1 VVVFRLEVMSE
12 NGTGLQVNH
21 LKKTFRGGS
30 VIACDDVNLN
40 IGEGELLIML
50 GPSGC
55 GKTTTLRC
63 IAGLEHPDN
72 GDAIWIRGRNMTRVP
87 PKDRNLAFVFQETA
101 MFPNLSVRKNI
112 SFGLDMR
119 RRLGK
124 AEIDRRV
131 EEAAR
136 MLRIEQLLER
146 RPHELSGGQGQRVA
160 LGRAI
165 VTEPNAFL
173 LDEPL
178 AALRVEMRTEI
189 KLIQRKLNCTMIF
202 VTHDQEEA
210 LTIGDKIAVMQDGV
224 VQQVDTPHDV
234 YHRPAN
240 LFVGT
245 FIGLPPINRF
255 TCTLQRKGGTPA
267 LISNHFSLPLPDGI
281 AGQLDGA
288 SGPITL
294 GVRPEFMAIG
304 ERGAMPGVALGD
316 ALRLPDVAD
325 GETASLQREGELL
338 RDVVD
343 DLRRRLDQE
352 AEERRRL
359 TLMLTDQ
366 RPWWRRW
373 LANYLAVRHYRSTT
387 SEASTMARTASIALK
402 VEPDLKAAM
411 VRAARDDRR
420 TVSALIEMLLEE
432 WLTEKGYLPS
442 GTAVPDPATPAGHR
456 KVS

>member
-1 VVVFRLEVMSE
+1 
-12 NGTGLQVNH
+12 
-21 LKKTFRGGS
+21 
-30 VIACDDVNLN
+30 
-40 IGEGELLIML
+40 
-50 GPSGC
+50 
-55 GKTTTLRC
+55 LRC

-119 RRLGK
+119 RRLAK

-146 RPHELSGGQGQRVA
+146 QPHELSGGQGQRVA

-178 AALRVEMRTEI
+178 AALDAALRVEMRTEI
-189 KLIQRKLNCTMIF
+189 KLIQRKLNSTMIF

-224 VQQVDTPHDV
+224 VQQVDTPRDV

-245 FIGLPPINRF
+245 FIGLPQMNRF
-255 TCTLQRKGGTPA
+255 ICALQRNGDAVA
-267 LISNHFSLPLPDGI
+267 LTSNHFSLLLPDGI
-281 AGQLDGA
+281 ARRLDGA

-304 ERGAMPGVALGD
+304 EQGPMPGVVKLVEMMGSRTLVLLDSGGD
-316 ALRLPDVAD
+316 DVRVLVQGD
-325 GETASLQREGELL
+325 PMVREGERVGVTPGLSRAFYFDQSGRNLL
-338 RDVVD
+338 V
-343 DLRRRLDQE
+343 
-352 AEERRRL
+352 
-359 TLMLTDQ
+359 
-366 RPWWRRW
+366 
-373 LANYLAVRHYRSTT
+373 
-387 SEASTMARTASIALK
+387 
-402 VEPDLKAAM
+402 
-411 VRAARDDRR
+411 
-420 TVSALIEMLLEE
+420 
-432 WLTEKGYLPS
+432 
-442 GTAVPDPATPAGHR
+442 
-456 KVS
+456 